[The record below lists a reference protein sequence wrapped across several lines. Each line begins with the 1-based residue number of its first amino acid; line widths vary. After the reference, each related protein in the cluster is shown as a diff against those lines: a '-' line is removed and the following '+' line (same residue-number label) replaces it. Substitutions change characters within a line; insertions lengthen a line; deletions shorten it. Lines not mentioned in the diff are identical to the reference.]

1 VTAFLAFLKAVLIA
15 AAAVLAA
22 IALTEYA
29 ARPSPA

>member
-1 VTAFLAFLKAVLIA
+1 VTAFLAFLKARA
-15 AAAVLAA
+15 RAGAAVLAA